1 MQTLSASQPV
11 KHADVIALH
20 DQTRD
25 AVRGFA
31 VMVEKAEPSFHSTVR
46 QYLAL
51 HQRQAVAL
59 AQLLQSQ
66 GHDVDRDG
74 TLMGTVN
81 EVVVTVRA
89 FFDQID
95 AGTMDQIRHGE
106 DRILQAFDAAI
117 AEQGGSTAATLRDM
131 RDDLTRLLATT

>member
-11 KHADVIALH
+11 KHSDLIALH

-31 VMVEKAEPSFHSTVR
+31 VMVDKAEPSFQSTAR
-46 QYLAL
+46 QYLAF
-51 HQRQAVAL
+51 HQRQAEAL

-66 GHDVDRDG
+66 GQDVDRDG

-117 AEQGGSTAATLRDM
+117 AEQRGSTAAALRDM
-131 RDDLTRLLATT
+131 RDDLTRFLATT